1 MLYGYSSLLQHTCP
15 NPTKDDEDEGNWVE
29 DMLFDLGILEEQVP
43 LPPAAI
49 AEERADRN
57 VDNNVEEPQ
66 QEGAILVIDPA
77 VVDAGDEEQRGEAE
91 NLARFPVFHRLVC
104 IRQCLYSFH

>member
-15 NPTKDDEDEGNWVE
+15 NPTKDDEDGGNWIGE
-29 DMLFDLGILEEQVP
+29 MLFDLRILEEQVP

-57 VDNNVEEPQ
+57 MDNNVGEPQ
-66 QEGAILVIDPA
+66 HGGAVLIIDPA
-77 VVDAGDEEQRGEAE
+77 VVDAGDEEQPGEAE
-91 NLARFPVFHRLVC
+91 NLVRFPVFHRLVC
-104 IRQCLYSFH
+104 IRQCFYSFR